1 MKTSIRLM
9 LITALFPVLIW
20 AQTHVVYQPTAENI
34 FNPERGFYTMY
45 TAQSESGQLSLTAI
59 NNIKNKKQSL
69 MLRFYYFK
77 KFLNSDL
84 SQKQLDIIQ
93 NDFNTMRQG
102 GIKCILRF
110 AYSDNIGVADAPLSV
125 VLRHLDQL
133 KSLLQANADVIYVM
147 QAGFIG
153 AWGEWHSS
161 TIGLDSD
168 ANKKIILTKI
178 LEVLP
183 KTRMVQVRTPLYK
196 QRIFSRTSPLT
207 LSESFTETDIARVG
221 YHNDCFISSYDDYG
235 TYQDTLAEKNYLNQ
249 ECFYVPI
256 GAETC
261 DQCTCSDCANAMIE
275 MARLHLSYVHSD
287 YYAPVISKWNANGC
301 LPEITNR
308 LGYRYENL
316 EGIFSD
322 SVKRGNALHFEL
334 KLRNTGYAVLYNKRK
349 AVVVL
354 RNITD
359 TTKAYFAALPVDPRY
374 WQSNDTTTLS
384 FAIEVPH
391 AIPTG
396 NYNLYLSLPDTAA
409 ALKNNPLFAVRFANT
424 NTWNSIMGY
433 NNLLVIVN
441 VNDTNGGETVS
452 DPLSFSNGLTS
463 IEKSENDVPN
473 SFLIV
478 ENFPNPFNNETTIY
492 YQISNDTHVKIK
504 IFDSLGRELET
515 LVDKEVTS
523 GKHQTTFRA
532 GKYASGIYLCVLYSE
547 NGYAI
552 SKLVYL
558 K

>member
-161 TIGLDSD
+161 TNGLDSD

-207 LSESFTETDIARVG
+207 LSESFTETDITMTMER
-221 YHNDCFISSYDDYG
+221 
-235 TYQDTLAEKNYLNQ
+235 TRTL
-249 ECFYVPI
+249 
-256 GAETC
+256 
-261 DQCTCSDCANAMIE
+261 
-275 MARLHLSYVHSD
+275 
-287 YYAPVISKWNANGC
+287 W
-301 LPEITNR
+301 
-308 LGYRYENL
+308 
-316 EGIFSD
+316 
-322 SVKRGNALHFEL
+322 L
-334 KLRNTGYAVLYNKRK
+334 K
-349 AVVVL
+349 
-354 RNITD
+354 
-359 TTKAYFAALPVDPRY
+359 
-374 WQSNDTTTLS
+374 
-384 FAIEVPH
+384 
-391 AIPTG
+391 
-396 NYNLYLSLPDTAA
+396 
-409 ALKNNPLFAVRFANT
+409 
-424 NTWNSIMGY
+424 
-433 NNLLVIVN
+433 
-441 VNDTNGGETVS
+441 
-452 DPLSFSNGLTS
+452 
-463 IEKSENDVPN
+463 
-473 SFLIV
+473 
-478 ENFPNPFNNETTIY
+478 
-492 YQISNDTHVKIK
+492 KI
-504 IFDSLGRELET
+504 I
-515 LVDKEVTS
+515 
-523 GKHQTTFRA
+523 
-532 GKYASGIYLCVLYSE
+532 
-547 NGYAI
+547 
-552 SKLVYL
+552 
-558 K
+558 